1 MLSAGD
7 RNRSE
12 RENHCFS
19 AITSIKSIFRDIF
32 VTSPAP
38 PAPSAGAVQRSKSGE
53 GWVNESWLSYWK
65 QQRHGQSSV
74 WQWWIVT
81 HSSWSIVSVV
91 LVNRYIF
98 GMVNRESV
106 VMVNRYLFVVVKD
119 TPKRP
124 PKTKRHHQKRP
135 PKIRLPENT
144 KWSFLMFVDIF
155 GCFLMVFDG
164 FYSMEEG
171 PMERFRVSPDHHLTT
186 KIDPK

>member
-1 MLSAGD
+1 M
-7 RNRSE
+7 
-12 RENHCFS
+12 
-19 AITSIKSIFRDIF
+19 
-32 VTSPAP
+32 
-38 PAPSAGAVQRSKSGE
+38 
-53 GWVNESWLSYWK
+53 
-65 QQRHGQSSV
+65 
-74 WQWWIVT
+74 
-81 HSSWSIVSVV
+81 SVV

-144 KWSFLMFVDIF
+144 KWSFLMFVDVF
-155 GCFLMVFDG
+155 GCFLMFFDG

-186 KIDPK
+186 KIDQKAPKKIKEHKKTSTNIKKDQQKRPPKIRRPLSENTTKDQMT

>member
-1 MLSAGD
+1 M
-7 RNRSE
+7 
-12 RENHCFS
+12 
-19 AITSIKSIFRDIF
+19 
-32 VTSPAP
+32 
-38 PAPSAGAVQRSKSGE
+38 
-53 GWVNESWLSYWK
+53 
-65 QQRHGQSSV
+65 
-74 WQWWIVT
+74 
-81 HSSWSIVSVV
+81 
-91 LVNRYIF
+91 NRYIF

-106 VMVNRYLFVVVKD
+106 VMVNRYSFVVVKD

-144 KWSFLMFVDIF
+144 KWSFLMFVDVF

-186 KIDPK
+186 KIDPKWIKKHQRTSRNINKHQQTSRKTNKKDHQRPDDHHHKRPPKTK